1 MSFWGIEPED
11 WFRRFFG
18 SGGGSTR
25 VGRGWRGGGDIF
37 REFED
42 MRREMERLFEE
53 QFRDIQSTAPKEL
66 VREYET
72 P

>member
-1 MSFWGIEPED
+1 MSFWGIEPDD

-18 SGGGSTR
+18 SGGG
-25 VGRGWRGGGDIF
+25 GWRGGDIF

-42 MRREMERLFEE
+42 MRREMERMFEE

-66 VREYET
+66 VREYEI